1 MQRKLLLAV
10 LLATLTG
17 LAATMFAQGHGMRNG
32 RRGWML
38 QRMTKELNLTEAQQ
52 QQVKTILQTERGKI
66 QPTMQQLHQNEQ
78 TENAAI
84 TGQFDE
90 AKARD
95 FAQKQATL
103 ITDMMVEKERTKS
116 QIYALLTPEQRQKAE
131 ELMQQRE
138 QRRAERSQKRQQKQQ
153 QPATPDN
160 Q

>member
-1 MQRKLLLAV
+1 MQRKLLLVA

-17 LAATMFAQGHGMRNG
+17 LAATMFAQGHGMRHG

-52 QQVKTILQTERGKI
+52 QQVKTILQTEQGKV
-66 QPTMQQLHQNEQ
+66 QPIMQQLHQNEQ
-78 TENAAI
+78 AENAAI

-95 FAQKQATL
+95 FAQKQAAL
-103 ITDMMVEKERTKS
+103 MTDMMVEKERTKS
-116 QIYALLTPEQRQKAE
+116 QIYALLTPEQRQKAQ
-131 ELMQQRE
+131 ELMQQRK
-138 QRRAERSQKRQQKQQ
+138 QRRTERSQKRQQKQQ